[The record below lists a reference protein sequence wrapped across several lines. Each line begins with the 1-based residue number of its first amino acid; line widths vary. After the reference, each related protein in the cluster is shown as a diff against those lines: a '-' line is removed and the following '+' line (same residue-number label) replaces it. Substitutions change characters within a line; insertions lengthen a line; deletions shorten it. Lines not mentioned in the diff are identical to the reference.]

1 MAIERKRY
9 ATGII
14 LLLIVVVIWVS
25 SSFLT
30 KHIFSQKEYNKPFAI
45 TYLNT
50 ASFSLYLLAF
60 IFSKK
65 RPVDKQRILEFNHA
79 LYDTNSQ
86 LSNDSIS
93 NHSIKSDDGIIN
105 ETEAPEAGNYNLYST
120 PQSST
125 FALGL
130 NNDSNSFFMRS
141 PHPTGDYSSIDP
153 HDLLSNVRV
162 EEKLKTHEVAKL
174 GFKFCMLW
182 FAANWCSNAS
192 LTYTTVASSTILAST
207 SGFFT
212 LGIGSLAGIE
222 KFTFIKLLA
231 VFVSCI
237 GVFLISIERPEDS
250 QSDPVDPFFGDFLAI
265 LSAFFYGSYSVFLKL
280 RIQRESRINMPLFFG
295 FIGLFNI
302 FLLWPL
308 FILLHLCGFEYFQL
322 PSNGEIWTMITINA
336 LVGTF
341 LSDYLWLLSILMTT
355 PLVVT
360 LGLSLTI
367 PLALIGDI
375 FFEGVLLNTGY
386 LIGALLVLGGF
397 LGINFETLK
406 EEFKFK
412 TLMNEDS
419 TGQDSRQGSRQDSR

>member
-1 MAIERKRY
+1 MVIERKRY
-9 ATGII
+9 AIGII
-14 LLLIVVVIWVS
+14 LLFVVVIIWVS

-86 LSNDSIS
+86 LSNDSNDSIS
-93 NHSIKSDDGIIN
+93 NHSIKSDD
-105 ETEAPEAGNYNLYST
+105 APEVGNSGNYNLYST

-130 NNDSNSFFMRS
+130 NNDDNSFFMRS
-141 PHPTGDYSSIDP
+141 PRPTEDYSSIDP
-153 HDLLSNVRV
+153 HDLLSN
-162 EEKLKTHEVAKL
+162 VAKL

-192 LTYTTVASSTILAST
+192 LAYTTVASSTILAST

-212 LGIGSLAGIE
+212 LGIGSLAGVE
-222 KFTFIKLLA
+222 KFTYVKLLA
-231 VFVSCI
+231 VFVSVI
-237 GVFLISIERPEDS
+237 GVSLISIERPDEGQDN
-250 QSDPVDPFFGDFLAI
+250 PVDPFFGDFLAI
-265 LSAFFYGSYSVFLKL
+265 LSALFYGSYSVFLKI
-280 RIQRESRINMPLFFG
+280 RIQRESRVNMPLFFG
-295 FIGLFNI
+295 FVGLFNV

-322 PSNGEIWTMITINA
+322 PSNG
-336 LVGTF
+336 
-341 LSDYLWLLSILMTT
+341 
-355 PLVVT
+355 
-360 LGLSLTI
+360 
-367 PLALIGDI
+367 
-375 FFEGVLLNTGY
+375 VLLKTGY
-386 LIGALLVLGGF
+386 LIGALLVVSGF
-397 LGINFETLK
+397 LGVNFETLK
-406 EEFKFK
+406 DGYKFK
-412 TLMNEDS
+412 SLMNEDNI
-419 TGQDSRQGSRQDSR
+419 GQDSRQDSRC